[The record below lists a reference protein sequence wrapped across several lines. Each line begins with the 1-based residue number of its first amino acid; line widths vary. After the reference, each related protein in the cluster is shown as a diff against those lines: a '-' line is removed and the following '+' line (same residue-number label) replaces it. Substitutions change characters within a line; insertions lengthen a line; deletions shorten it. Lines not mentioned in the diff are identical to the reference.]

1 MKDNDFILASEILGA
16 RNRQACNNTPVHEI
30 IYKTDK
36 GLIIEAF
43 MLGLIFGGTIIIG
56 LIKLT

>member
-1 MKDNDFILASEILGA
+1 MKDKDFILASEILGA
-16 RNRQACNNTPVHEI
+16 RNKRAYNDTPVHEI

-36 GLIIEAF
+36 EELIKSF
-43 MLGLIFGGTIIIG
+43 MLGLIFGGTLIIG